1 MENQKKQNKISGVL
15 LVFRNPVRTPL
26 FFLQNMRLVMKKK
39 KKYKMKIEELQNALL
54 EMQIEMHK
62 LKIRNELYIV
72 QLDLL
77 EQKKNVETNS

>member
-1 MENQKKQNKISGVL
+1 MQNKISGVL
-15 LVFRNPVRTPL
+15 LVFRNPAKTPL
-26 FFLQNMRLVMKKK
+26 FFLQNWRLVMKKK
-39 KKYKMKIEELQNALL
+39 KKYKTKIEELQKALL

>member
-1 MENQKKQNKISGVL
+1 MENQKKQKKISGVL